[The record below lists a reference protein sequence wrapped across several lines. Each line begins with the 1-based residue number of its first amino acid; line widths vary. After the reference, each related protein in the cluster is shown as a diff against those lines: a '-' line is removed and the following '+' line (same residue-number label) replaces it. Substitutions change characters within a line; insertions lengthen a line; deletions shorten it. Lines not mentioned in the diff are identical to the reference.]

1 MSAEQGTRNVQEHL
15 SLLLEI
21 GTEEIPARFIP
32 GALIQLR
39 EKASALFS
47 EYAIDFSDIST
58 YATPRRLALI
68 ISGIP
73 PAQKDR
79 IKEAYGPP
87 QRAAFDSEG
96 KPTKAAVGFAASQ
109 GVDVAALVVKTTD
122 KGEYVVAVIEQ
133 KGGAIKEVL
142 PEILEKIVLSLHF
155 PKSMRWGDGTLRFVR
170 PIHWILAL
178 CDGELISFEIGGIRS
193 SNMTRGHRFL
203 SPGNFVIKGIPGYI
217 RLMETNYVIVDQ
229 ETRKKIISDGIT
241 RMAVSEGG
249 KPVTDEALLDTVTF
263 LTEYPVPFL
272 CRFSSEYL
280 ALPKELLITVM
291 RDHQKFFAVE
301 DEHGRLRDC
310 FIVIGNTK
318 EENAATIRAG
328 AERVIRARFEDARF
342 YYEEDR
348 KRSLESRIEDLRRV
362 TFHDRIGSLYDKT
375 AKVVKLAAFISEKLF
390 PEKKARIERAAWLS
404 KTDLTS
410 GVVGEFPELQG
421 LMGKYY
427 ALNEGEDNAVA
438 GALVEQ
444 YLPSFSGDRLPATDE
459 GAAVSL
465 ADKVDSIVSFFAI
478 GLTPTGSEDP
488 FALRRQA
495 LGVIA
500 ILFERKYDLSLRE
513 LIELAVPAG
522 AGFPGDVLAFFAQR
536 IEPLFSSQ
544 GYEND
549 VIQSVMHFVG
559 DTRLPLWK
567 IQEKI
572 DGIRRFKTDA
582 DYNALLRALKRI
594 TNIITAAV
602 EIKEPR
608 RDLLLEEE
616 EKALY
621 DEIARARS
629 AFGVLISERKYFDAL
644 KELSSLTLPVNN
656 FFEKVL
662 VNDKRDEIRLNR
674 LALLR
679 EIGKM
684 ASSVADFSKLSE
696 RP

>member
-1 MSAEQGTRNVQEHL
+1 
-15 SLLLEI
+15 
-21 GTEEIPARFIP
+21 
-32 GALIQLR
+32 
-39 EKASALFS
+39 
-47 EYAIDFSDIST
+47 
-58 YATPRRLALI
+58 
-68 ISGIP
+68 
-73 PAQKDR
+73 
-79 IKEAYGPP
+79 
-87 QRAAFDSEG
+87 
-96 KPTKAAVGFAASQ
+96 
-109 GVDVAALVVKTTD
+109 
-122 KGEYVVAVIEQ
+122 
-133 KGGAIKEVL
+133 
-142 PEILEKIVLSLHF
+142 
-155 PKSMRWGDGTLRFVR
+155 
-170 PIHWILAL
+170 
-178 CDGELISFEIGGIRS
+178 
-193 SNMTRGHRFL
+193 
-203 SPGNFVIKGIPGYI
+203 
-217 RLMETNYVIVDQ
+217 
-229 ETRKKIISDGIT
+229 
-241 RMAVSEGG
+241 
-249 KPVTDEALLDTVTF
+249 
-263 LTEYPVPFL
+263 
-272 CRFSSEYL
+272 
-280 ALPKELLITVM
+280 VM